1 MTRKSDAID
10 HAVRRFAILA
20 IATAALAS
28 PAALAEPTDLE
39 ALAES
44 PQTFLGEEVE
54 IVGFCVKG
62 GVKGD
67 VLGYECTTEAGV
79 YLNAGDIEPE
89 TAKAKLGDC
98 GVSKDDA
105 CSATIRFAP
114 HSYTTSAVIEP
125 GKNITVFHAAKAALS
140 F

>member
-1 MTRKSDAID
+1 MALKSDAID
-10 HAVRRFAILA
+10 RASRR
-20 IATAALAS
+20 IAGLMITAAVLVS
-28 PAALAEPTDLE
+28 TPALAEPTDLE
-39 ALAES
+39 ELAKS
-44 PQTFLGEEVE
+44 PQAFLGEDVE
-54 IVGFCVKG
+54 IVGYCVKG

-79 YLNAGDIEPE
+79 YLNTGDIEPE
-89 TAKAKLGDC
+89 AAKTKLGDC
-98 GVSKDDA
+98 GVSKDEA

-125 GKNITVFHAAKAALS
+125 GKNITVFNAAKAALS